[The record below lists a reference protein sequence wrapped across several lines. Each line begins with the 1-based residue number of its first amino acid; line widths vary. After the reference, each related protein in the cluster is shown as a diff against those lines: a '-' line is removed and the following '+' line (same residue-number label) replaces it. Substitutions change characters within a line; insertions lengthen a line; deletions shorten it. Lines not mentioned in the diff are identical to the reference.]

1 MRALFYPAIALM
13 NRLNYGKKNLLLFM
27 LSLLAMLIVIYSFR
41 IHFKPVIDKARIE
54 LAGLEQLKQTT
65 KLVNKLQQ
73 LRAVSVAV
81 VGGLEPL
88 KSREAHLA
96 QEVDHDLAELA
107 NIQSRPAFEYLGY
120 TTIENGWQAIK
131 QAQKPTNID
140 EAFANYTTL
149 IEQAL
154 MFHEKLATECF
165 LMVTT
170 NQDTFLISQ
179 LLIQELPQILEYIS
193 QMRALSIAALTQKAL
208 NDEQRFDLMTLK
220 NSIEHRMGRIDYM
233 LERISQFNPELK
245 APLSTIHESLDG
257 TTRMFNRIVLPDIF
271 QAKFTIDPDYF
282 VSSLPLLV
290 DANYQIIFETL
301 FPNVQARIE
310 ARLTDAEKLLLIN
323 ISLPLLLFGL
333 VAYLVLGMIWSTSG
347 SIKSLVKVMQ
357 DFSGGQHQQRL
368 TIDSCDEFG
377 LIGARFNEMAD
388 SFMALLKNQLQD
400 QKRLNNILDTALDA
414 VVQMNHEGFLCGW
427 NRQAETIFGWKA
439 EEVIGLPLHEVIIP
453 EQFRQSHQNGLQ
465 RYMLSGDAQSL
476 NRRIEIVGLHRDGHE
491 IPIELAITPNEL
503 MGSMEFSA
511 FIRDITHE
519 KRSISILQEN
529 ERRYRMLFESS
540 RDAILIINADNNIVS
555 CNSTAVEL
563 FGCQN
568 EAELLNHN
576 PMSLSPAFQTDGFLS
591 SDAASSKI
599 QQAYENG
606 FAEFEWLHQGLDGK
620 KFTADVVLTRI
631 DLEHESLLQANVRD
645 ISERKKDKA
654 ELVASEARFR
664 GILRTMSD
672 AVLQIDAYGVILLV
686 NDAALE
692 LFGYEEEELLGS
704 NINVLMPEPHHSN
717 HDSYLA
723 NHREHHT
730 RVILGRRVEVDG
742 KCKDG
747 SLIPIELTVN
757 ELMADCGYSYIGVI
771 RNIDARKKTEQ
782 ALDNA
787 RLEALKLVQVKT
799 EFLANMSHEIR
810 TPLNAIIGLAKI
822 CLREQSGK
830 NAPSPHLQR
839 IYDAG
844 RHLLNV
850 VNDIL
855 DFSKIEAGKLLL
867 EKSPFRLSALIDDA
881 VSLNELR
888 IREKNLQWM
897 VDKSRELP
905 EWVMGDS
912 LRVRQILVN
921 LLSNAIKFT
930 EHGYVSLTIRKEQE
944 NILFIVGDSG
954 IGISP
959 EQLSRLF
966 NAFEQAD
973 GSTTRRF
980 GGSGLG
986 LVISRDMAKLMGG
999 DITVRSQLGVG
1010 SQFCLN
1016 IPLPETVA
1024 IEEQS
1029 EQFDNSGP
1037 RLSGVRVLAADDV
1050 ELNRLVLED
1059 MLIQE
1064 GAQIFFAENG
1074 QQVLDRLQEIGL
1086 SGLDVVLMDIQ
1097 MPIMDGYRATQKV
1110 LEIAPDMPVIGL
1122 TAHAM
1127 PEERLRCLEVG
1138 MRERVTKPIDVD
1150 QLVSVI
1156 LKHLRNKLDAPVIQ
1170 SHVVEQ
1176 VEDVEVKSEP
1186 QSVAETVMQSLPT
1199 ITLIDWPSVNQR
1211 FEGRQA
1217 FIERLIDSAL
1227 DGSQHSNAEK
1237 LYKAVE
1243 EQDYETIKFVAHSLK
1258 GFAGVFQVQV
1268 LLELAQTAEQA
1279 VKNQDAEVL
1288 GMAKSLADCLLTVLQ
1303 ELQQFKEMN
1312 KPDES

>member
-13 NRLNYGKKNLLLFM
+13 NRLNYRKKNLLLFL
-27 LSLLAMLIVIYSFR
+27 LSLLAVLIVVYSFSV
-41 IHFKPVIDKARIE
+41 HFKPVIDKARIE

-65 KLVNKLQQ
+65 KLVNNLQQ

-88 KSREAHLA
+88 KSRETHLA
-96 QEVDHDLAELA
+96 QEVDQALAELA
-107 NIQSRPAFEYLGY
+107 KVQSRPRFEYLGY
-120 TTIENGWQAIK
+120 SAIENGWQTIK

-140 EAFANYTTL
+140 VAFANYTTL

-154 MFHEKLATECF
+154 TFHEKLATESF

-170 NQDTFLISQ
+170 NQDTFLLSQ

-193 QMRALSIAALTQKAL
+193 QMSALSIAALTQKKL

-220 NSIEHRMGRIDYM
+220 NSIEHRMGRIEYM

-245 APLSTIHESLDG
+245 EPLSTIHESLDG
-257 TTRMFNRIVLPDIF
+257 TTRMFNQMVLPDIF

-301 FPNVQARIE
+301 FPNAQAEIE
-310 ARLTDAEKLLLIN
+310 AHLAEAEKLLLIN
-323 ISLPLLLFGL
+323 ISVPLLLFGL

-357 DFSGGQHQQRL
+357 DFTRGQHQKRL

-388 SFMALLKNQLQD
+388 SFMALLKNQQQD
-400 QKRLNNILDTALDA
+400 QKRLTNILDTALDA
-414 VVQMNHEGFLCGW
+414 VVQMNAEGILCGW

-439 EEVIGLPLHEVIIP
+439 EEVIGRPLHEVIIP
-453 EQFRQSHQNGLQ
+453 EQFRDLHQKGLQ
-465 RYMLSGDAQSL
+465 SYTLSGDSQSI

-511 FIRDITHE
+511 FIRDITNE

-540 RDAILIINADNNIVS
+540 RDAIFIINAENDIVS
-555 CNSTAVEL
+555 CNSAAVEL

-568 EAELLNHN
+568 EEELLHHN
-576 PMSLSPAFQTDGFLS
+576 PISLSPAFQSDGFLS
-591 SDAASSKI
+591 SDDAASKI

-606 FAEFEWLHQGLDGK
+606 FAEFEWLHQRLDGK

-645 ISERKKDKA
+645 ISEAKKDKA

-672 AVLQIDAYGVILLV
+672 AVLQIDAYGGILLV

-692 LFGYEEEELLGS
+692 LFGYEEDELLGH
-704 NINVLMPEPHHSN
+704 NVKVLMPEPHHSE
-717 HDSYLA
+717 HDNYLA
-723 NHREHHT
+723 NHREHHS

-747 SLIPIELTVN
+747 SLIPIELSVN
-757 ELMADCGYSYIGVI
+757 ELMADSGYSYIGVI
-771 RNIDARKKTEQ
+771 RDIGARKKTEQ
-782 ALDNA
+782 ALENA
-787 RLEALKLVQVKT
+787 RLEALRLVQVKT

-830 NAPSPHLQR
+830 KDPSPHLQR

-844 RHLLNV
+844 KHLLNV

-867 EKSPFRLSALIDDA
+867 EKNPFRLNALIDDA
-881 VSLNELR
+881 ISLNELR

-897 VDKSRELP
+897 VDKSKDLP
-905 EWVMGDS
+905 DWVMGDS
-912 LRVRQILVN
+912 LRIRQILVN
-921 LLSNAIKFT
+921 LLSNAVKFT
-930 EHGYVSLTIRKEQE
+930 EQGYVSLTIRKEQD
-944 NILFIVGDSG
+944 NILFIVSDSG
-954 IGISP
+954 IGISA

-986 LVISRDMAKLMGG
+986 LVISRDLAKLMGG

-1016 IPLPETVA
+1016 IPLPETIA
-1024 IEEQS
+1024 IEEQA
-1029 EQFDNSGP
+1029 EQFENSGP

-1064 GAQIFFAENG
+1064 GAQVFFAENG
-1074 QQVLDRLQEIGL
+1074 QQVLDQLQKTGV
-1086 SGLDVVLMDIQ
+1086 SGIDVVLMDIQ
-1097 MPIMDGYRATQKV
+1097 MPVMDGYRATQEV
-1110 LEIAPDMPVIGL
+1110 LESAPDMPVIGL

-1127 PEERLRCLEVG
+1127 PEERFRCLEVG
-1138 MRERVTKPIDVD
+1138 MRERVTKPVDVD

-1156 LKHLRNKLDAPVIQ
+1156 LKHLRNKPDVPVIAP
-1170 SHVVEQ
+1170 HDVEQ
-1176 VEDVEVKSEP
+1176 VEDVEIISETP
-1186 QSVAETVMQSLPT
+1186 SVAETIKQSIPT
-1199 ITLIDWPSVNQR
+1199 SVLIDWPAVNQR

-1227 DGSQHSNAEK
+1227 DGSQQSNADK
-1237 LYKAVE
+1237 LYQAVA
-1243 EQDYETIKFVAHSLK
+1243 EQDNETIKFVAHSLK
-1258 GFAGVFQVQV
+1258 GFAGVFQVQA
-1268 LLELAQTAEQA
+1268 LLEFAQTAEQA
-1279 VKNQDAEVL
+1279 FKNQDAEVL
-1288 GMAKSLADCLLTVLQ
+1288 VIAKSLADCLLAVLQ
-1303 ELQQFKEMN
+1303 ELQQFKEM
-1312 KPDES
+1312 KKADES